1 MVQNNTVNNKN
12 IFGLFPE
19 YNLELASSAKKQE
32 INTTTKPIADDSVEI
47 NGEKKKSKK
56 GKIIFGS
63 TLATTIIGAGI
74 AGLLFIK
81 GGHKGSARKLSALG
95 EKLGRDIQEANKLQ
109 TKDLMTRCTI
119 VCKKGIKK
127 TLDFL
132 QATSNTNAIK
142 DGAVDSALRSN
153 KITRPFADKSKTFF
167 QKIVN
172 KTLGKKYRKVQV
184 DVDDL
189 TSMLK
194 HYKIDDLRHLDDAQ
208 KLQQVT
214 IKGVTKTLGEWT
226 DDLARYTKDLGIAFD
241 DGFSKDAIIG
251 RNKKRSKLLSGLS
264 EKVKTRFFKNKG
276 LFKPEN
282 YKTYATE
289 EIAKPAQDELRDSI
303 IASRKR
309 VTNNIQTIHDSIKT
323 NLSSFSEQ
331 VKPDDEIAISTIR
344 KLGKKME
351 EFRVCSGAEEVTKRA
366 QISDEIAGIID
377 EAIAGISKNQK
388 YGDTEQLALIQ
399 QLLNIKGSVI
409 STKGNSKGAIE
420 NISSILKGLN
430 EAQLGA
436 TGKKIVSDAELKQY
450 GKLSSKIRDGL
461 TKATELE
468 AGEYFL
474 KQAELEVGSAAND
487 VLSIALPVGVG
498 AYSIAKGDDK
508 DERISAVLTTCIPLV
523 GTFATFVYGTA
534 KMFSGAKN
542 LIFSAVS
549 GIALGKL
556 GNYCDKLYK
565 EYRNSGS
572 VVKVAKDEYDKFWTD
587 ITPKYAEPLTE
598 IEETKKT
605 EEKENKK

>member
-1 MVQNNTVNNKN
+1 MIQNNSINNKN
-12 IFGLFPE
+12 VFGLFPE
-19 YNLELASSAKKQE
+19 YNLELASSVQKQT
-32 INTTTKPIADDSVEI
+32 IDTTTKPIENDSVEI

-74 AGLLFIK
+74 TGLIFIK
-81 GGHKGSARKLSALG
+81 GGHKGSTHRLSALG
-95 EKLGRDIQEANKLQ
+95 EKLARDIQEANKLQ

-119 VCKKGIKK
+119 VCKKGAKK
-127 TLDFL
+127 VLDFL

-153 KITRPFADKSKTFF
+153 KITKPFAEKSKKLF
-167 QKIVN
+167 QNVVN

-189 TSMLK
+189 TSLLK
-194 HYKIDDLRHLDDAQ
+194 HYKIDDLKQLDDAQ
-208 KLQQVT
+208 KMQQIT

-226 DDLARYTKDLGIAFD
+226 DDLARFTKELGTAFD
-241 DGFSKDAIIG
+241 DGFSKDAIVG

-264 EKVKTRFFKNKG
+264 KKVKSRFFENKG

-282 YKTYATE
+282 YRTYATE
-289 EIAKPAQDELRDSI
+289 EFAKPAQDELRDSI

-309 VTNNIQTIHDSIKT
+309 VTNSIQTIHDSIKS
-323 NLSSFSEQ
+323 NLNSFSEQ
-331 VKPDDEIAISTIR
+331 VKPDDELAINTIQQL
-344 KLGKKME
+344 KQKME
-351 EFRVCSGAEEVTKRA
+351 AFRSCNGAEEVAKRA
-366 QISDEIAGIID
+366 NITDEIAGIID
-377 EAIAGISKNQK
+377 DAIAGISTNQK
-388 YGDTEQLALIQ
+388 YGDNEQLELIQ
-399 QLLNIKGSVI
+399 KLLNIKSSVL
-409 STKGNSKGAIE
+409 STKGNSKGALEEIK
-420 NISSILKGLN
+420 SILKGLN
-430 EAQLGA
+430 ETQLGE
-436 TGKKIVSDAELKQY
+436 TGRKIVTDSELKQF

-487 VLSIALPVGVG
+487 VISILLPVGVG

-508 DERISAVLTTCIPLV
+508 DERVSAVLTTCIPLV

-565 EYRNSGS
+565 EYRSSGS

-587 ITPKYAEPLTE
+587 ITPKYAEPLNE
-598 IEETKKT
+598 IEETKKEKET
-605 EEKENKK
+605 EEKK

>member
-1 MVQNNTVNNKN
+1 MIQNNSINNKN
-12 IFGLFPE
+12 VFGLFPE
-19 YNLELASSAKKQE
+19 YNLELASSVQKQT
-32 INTTTKPIADDSVEI
+32 IDTTTKPIENDSVEI

-74 AGLLFIK
+74 AGLIFIK
-81 GGHKGSARKLSALG
+81 GGHKGSTHRLSALG
-95 EKLGRDIQEANKLQ
+95 EKLARDIQEANKLQ

-119 VCKKGIKK
+119 VCKKGAKK
-127 TLDFL
+127 VLDFL

-153 KITRPFADKSKTFF
+153 KITKPFAENSKKLF
-167 QKIVN
+167 QNVVN

-189 TSMLK
+189 TSLLK
-194 HYKIDDLRHLDDAQ
+194 HYKIDDLKQLDDVQ
-208 KLQQVT
+208 KMQQIT

-226 DDLARYTKDLGIAFD
+226 DDLARFTKELGTAFD
-241 DGFSKDAIIG
+241 DGFSKDAIVG

-264 EKVKTRFFKNKG
+264 KKVKSRFFENKG

-282 YKTYATE
+282 YRTYATE
-289 EIAKPAQDELRDSI
+289 EFAKPAQDELRDSI

-309 VTNNIQTIHDSIKT
+309 VTNSIQTIHDSIKS
-323 NLSSFSEQ
+323 NLNSFSEQ
-331 VKPDDEIAISTIR
+331 VKPDDELAINTIQQL
-344 KLGKKME
+344 KHKME
-351 EFRVCSGAEEVTKRA
+351 AFRSCSGAEEVARRA
-366 QISDEIAGIID
+366 NITDEIAGIID
-377 EAIAGISKNQK
+377 DAIAGISTNQK
-388 YGDTEQLALIQ
+388 YGDNEQLELIQ
-399 QLLNIKGSVI
+399 KLLNIKSSVL
-409 STKGNSKGAIE
+409 STKGNSKGALEEIK
-420 NISSILKGLN
+420 SILKGLN
-430 EAQLGA
+430 EAQLGE
-436 TGKKIVSDAELKQY
+436 TGRKIVTDSELKQF

-461 TKATELE
+461 TKATELV

-487 VLSIALPVGVG
+487 VISILLPVGVG

-508 DERISAVLTTCIPLV
+508 DERVSAVLTTCIPLV

-565 EYRNSGS
+565 EYRSSGS

-587 ITPKYAEPLTE
+587 ITPKYAEPLNE
-598 IEETKKT
+598 IEETKKEKET
-605 EEKENKK
+605 EEKK

>member
-1 MVQNNTVNNKN
+1 MVQNNSISNN

-19 YNLELASSAKKQE
+19 YNLEKPPTVQIQKTE
-32 INTTTKPIADDSVEI
+32 IATKPIADDSVEI
-47 NGEKKKSKK
+47 NGKKRNSKK

-81 GGHKGSARKLSALG
+81 GGHKGSARRLSALG
-95 EKLGRDIQEANKLQ
+95 ERLSRDIQEANKLP
-109 TKDLMTRCTI
+109 TKDLMTRSTI
-119 VCKKGIKK
+119 VCKKGVKK
-127 TLDFL
+127 VLDFL

-153 KITRPFADKSKTFF
+153 KVTRPFAEKSKKFF
-167 QKIVN
+167 QKVVN
-172 KTLGKKYRKVQV
+172 KTLGKKYGKVQV

-194 HYKIDDLRHLDDAQ
+194 HYKIDDLRQLDDSQ
-208 KLQQVT
+208 KLQEIK
-214 IKGVTKTLGEWT
+214 IKGVTKTLSEWT
-226 DDLARYTKDLGIAFD
+226 DDLARYTKDLDQAFE
-241 DGFSKDAIIG
+241 DGFSKDALIG
-251 RNKKRSKLLSGLS
+251 RNKKRTKLLSGLS
-264 EKVKTRFFKNKG
+264 KKVKSRFFENKG

-282 YKTYATE
+282 YRTYATE
-289 EIAKPAQDELRDSI
+289 EFAKPAQDELRDSI

-309 VTNNIQTIHDSIKT
+309 VTNSIQTIHDSIKS
-323 NLSSFSEQ
+323 NLNSFSEQ
-331 VKPDDEIAISTIR
+331 VKPDDELAINTIQQL
-344 KLGKKME
+344 KQKME
-351 EFRVCSGAEEVTKRA
+351 AFRSCSGAEEVTKRA
-366 QISDEIAGIID
+366 NITDEIAGIID
-377 EAIAGISKNQK
+377 DAIAGISTNQK
-388 YGDTEQLALIQ
+388 YGDNEQLELIQ
-399 QLLNIKGSVI
+399 KLLNIKSSVL
-409 STKGNSKGAIE
+409 STKGNSKGALEEIK
-420 NISSILKGLN
+420 SILKGLN
-430 EAQLGA
+430 ETQLGE
-436 TGKKIVSDAELKQY
+436 TGRKIVTDSELKQF

-487 VLSIALPVGVG
+487 VISILLPVGVG

-508 DERISAVLTTCIPLV
+508 DERVSAVLTTCIPLV

-565 EYRNSGS
+565 EYRSSGS

-587 ITPKYAEPLTE
+587 ITPKYAEPLNE
-598 IEETKKT
+598 IEETKKL
-605 EEKENKK
+605 K